1 MEQKKNESFII
12 LLVSLSCIGLTVES
26 ILLGWEFWVPP
37 LIIIGTVFLWILN
50 LSERTD
56 YRIRRAYYL
65 IYAML
70 ATFFHGVHESS
81 FFDVALVV
89 ILVMVGYS
97 FFDRVYMMNLILAEY
112 VVIMIIQ
119 FMLSAN
125 SKSIEF
131 NQVYFSK
138 NNFPLNCGFFKK
150 FSMGQADRGRL

>member
-65 IYAML
+65 IYATLKVGKQQLSNCTGMQIHYHNINC
-70 ATFFHGVHESS
+70 AM
-81 FFDVALVV
+81 
-89 ILVMVGYS
+89 IL
-97 FFDRVYMMNLILAEY
+97 L
-112 VVIMIIQ
+112 Q
-119 FMLSAN
+119 
-125 SKSIEF
+125 
-131 NQVYFSK
+131 
-138 NNFPLNCGFFKK
+138 
-150 FSMGQADRGRL
+150 